1 LLSLSAD
8 FLFDP
13 FFPFGEIRHFE
24 LFLTYLCFMFT
35 ELSERVS
42 EVFGQDVPDVGD
54 INVRREG
61 QRHGQAEVI
70 RQQSALVAV

>member
-1 LLSLSAD
+1 
-8 FLFDP
+8 
-13 FFPFGEIRHFE
+13 
-24 LFLTYLCFMFT
+24 MFT